1 MGAVTEP
8 ALDTAEPRPEA
19 HQTPQPSTP
28 QPADGQLPP
37 GWVQH
42 PGGLEVERHCLSAA
56 PGSLYD
62 YREGWEHQRELLQR
76 VAHHEIG
83 NRVLFV
89 QHESTYT
96 AGRQTKPEERPF
108 DGRPVIDVDRGGKI
122 TWHGPGQ
129 LVGYPI
135 VFLQRGVGVVDY
147 VRRVEEAVIRLL
159 AGYGIV
165 CGRVPGRTGV
175 WLASDGIAPERKI
188 CAIGVRCAHQT
199 TMHGFALNVDPPFDY
214 FDNIVP
220 CGIEDADVTSIR
232 RELGHAPDL
241 DTVADQL
248 YPYLAELLSFCPY
261 TMSADIPRRPHLAFH
276 HPTRAD
282 AEVLAP
288 APTSTPRVVQL

>member
-1 MGAVTEP
+1 M
-8 ALDTAEPRPEA
+8 DHPR
-19 HQTPQPSTP
+19 
-28 QPADGQLPP
+28 
-37 GWVQH
+37 
-42 PGGLEVERHCLSAA
+42 GLQQERHCLDGR

-62 YREGWEHQRELLQR
+62 YRIGWQRQRELLQR

-159 AGYGIV
+159 GGYGLRT
-165 CGRVPGRTGV
+165 GRVPGRTGV
-175 WLASDGIAPERKI
+175 WLASDGTGPERKI

-199 TMHGFALNVDPPFDY
+199 TMHGFALNVDPSFEC

-232 RELGHAPDL
+232 RELGRAPGL
-241 DTVADQL
+241 GAVADRL
-248 YPYLAELLSFCPY
+248 YPILAEMLRFGPY
-261 TMSADIPRRPHLAFH
+261 EMSPDIERRPHRAFH
-276 HPTRAD
+276 HPTGAD
-282 AEVLAP
+282 DSRSAGPGAAVLAP
-288 APTSTPRVVQL
+288 GPTTTPTVVEL